1 MEEKLIDLKEV
12 ARMMSMHPKSA
23 KRVIKREDEFPKPIV
38 FSERVHRWKY
48 SSVVKWI
55 ENKDSNG
62 E

>member
-1 MEEKLIDLKEV
+1 
-12 ARMMSMHPKSA
+12 MMSMHPKSA

-55 ENKDSNG
+55 ESKDSN
-62 E
+62 EE